1 MSPIAT
7 LLLAVPAVRLF
18 GIVSLLLVVKMIA
31 VGFATSTLRIRR
43 KVYSTPEDY
52 VLNRVTPKGPDEGVE
67 RIRRA
72 HQNDLENILPFFVVG
87 FLYAL
92 TTPSLLGA
100 RVYFIGFL
108 ATRVLHSVF
117 YIRSLQPH
125 RTIAFTAGT
134 LLLVGM
140 LVSTL
145 MRLFAVTPVPVLPG
159 Q

>member
-7 LLLAVPAVRLF
+7 LLFSVPAVRLF

-31 VGFATSTLRIRR
+31 VGFTTSAIRIRR

-52 VLNRVTPKGPDEGVE
+52 VLNRVTPRGPDEDIE

-72 HQNDLENILPFFVVG
+72 HQNDLENILPFFLVG

-108 ATRVLHSVF
+108 IARVLHSVF
-117 YIRSLQPH
+117 YIRALQPH
-125 RTIAFTAGT
+125 RTIAFTVGM

-140 LVSTL
+140 LVSTFG
-145 MRLFAVTPVPVLPG
+145 RLLALTPALPVP